1 MLARNT
7 CLSRRGHRVAARG
20 PFIPRLKPGAFW
32 PLFCKAEMEDL
43 TKGASVQ
50 MNKAADRA
58 NDAAGSVMD
67 QAKDTA
73 GDVMDK
79 AKDILPGS

>member
-1 MLARNT
+1 
-7 CLSRRGHRVAARG
+7 
-20 PFIPRLKPGAFW
+20 
-32 PLFCKAEMEDL
+32 MEDL